1 MSLSLIIICYSWFSR
16 PVSDIEK
23 IYNIIREL
31 GQDRESV
38 RITEINELCTNKG
51 YNEDQVMACIDE
63 YEELNVW
70 QVNQTRTK
78 VTFAN

>member
-1 MSLSLIIICYSWFSR
+1 MCYSWFSR

-31 GQDRESV
+31 GVDRESV